1 MAGALPYDRAVLIS
15 GSATSVS
22 WIPSEAVTGVT
33 KASFTA
39 GVTHYDDPPVDRS
52 GTIDD
57 LDRAGAEDR
66 FRFANRISAW
76 AEVSDDGKIVD
87 AGFADDSRGVM
98 GGTTLRLGPLSTRLA
113 AISLP
118 HQREQMAG
126 TDTRVSFRQ
135 TYGGRPAMPFP
146 RRVSYPPYVQVR
158 GPLVWTT
165 LELDLHADGRVV
177 HRLAGASPFPRHW
190 VYDTD
195 GALDQKSGLADFAE
209 WARTSFGE
217 HSPWGGQDSPAFVS
231 AVETALEREVADVI
245 MRGGAR
251 PEIRTLERGET
262 LTRQG
267 DPAAEL
273 YLVLDGVLTAVVDD
287 QELGLL
293 GPGSVLGERG
303 LIEGRRTA
311 TLTAETAV
319 RVAVAP
325 SEAVEFDALHAISE
339 GHRREDGLLEW
350 DTGEVRGS

>member
-1 MAGALPYDRAVLIS
+1 MLIS

-33 KASFTA
+33 KASFST
-39 GVTHYDDPPVDRS
+39 GVTHYDEPPADRV
-52 GTIDD
+52 GTIAD
-57 LDRAGAEDR
+57 LDGAGAEDR

-76 AEVSDDGKIVD
+76 AEVSGGKIVD

-113 AISLP
+113 AIELP

-126 TDTRVSFRQ
+126 SDTRVSFRQ

-158 GPLVWTT
+158 GPPVWTT

-177 HRLAGASPFPRHW
+177 HRLAGASAFPRHW
-190 VYDTD
+190 VYDTG

-231 AVETALEREVADVI
+231 AVETALEREVAGKI
-245 MRGGAR
+245 MRGGRR
-251 PEIRTLERGET
+251 PEIRTLVRGDT

-273 YLVLDGVLTAVVDD
+273 YLVLDGVLSAAVDG

-303 LIEGRRTA
+303 LIEGTRTA
-311 TLTAETAV
+311 TVTAETAV

-325 SEAVEFDALHAISE
+325 SESVEFDALHAISE
-339 GHRREDGLLEW
+339 GHRREDELPAG
-350 DTGEVRGS
+350 

>member
-1 MAGALPYDRAVLIS
+1 MLIS
-15 GSATSVS
+15 GAATSVS

-39 GVTHYDDPPVDRS
+39 GVTHYDDPPSDRA
-52 GTIDD
+52 GAVAE
-57 LDRAGAEDR
+57 LDRHGAEDR

-76 AEVSDDGKIVD
+76 AEVAEGKIVD
-87 AGFADDSRGVM
+87 AGFSDDSRGVM
-98 GGTTLRLGPLSTRLA
+98 GGTTLRFGPLSTRLA

-118 HQREQMAG
+118 LQREQLIG
-126 TDTRVSFRQ
+126 SDTRVTFRQ

-146 RRVSYPPYVQVR
+146 RRVSYPPYVQVS

-177 HRLAGASPFPRHW
+177 HRLAGASRFPRHW
-190 VYDTD
+190 VYDTT
-195 GALDQKSGLADFAE
+195 GALDQKSGVADFAE

-251 PEIRTLERGET
+251 PEIRTLQRGDT

-273 YLVLDGVLTAVVDD
+273 YLVLDGVLSAVVDD

-311 TLTAETAV
+311 TLTAETPV
-319 RVAVAP
+319 RVAVAA
-325 SEAVEFDALHAISE
+325 SESVDRDALQAISE
-339 GHRREDGLLEW
+339 GHRREDGILEW
-350 DTGEVRGS
+350 DTGEVRGV